1 MEIVFNKI
9 KTNDKE
15 LTPFLTLS
23 SLFEYSIEYRMFLQI
38 LFSLSPNFKPYW
50 VNGYENIF
58 TAVIKIK

>member
-15 LTPFLTLS
+15 LTPF
-23 SLFEYSIEYRMFLQI
+23 FNIIIFVIEYRMFLQI